1 MSVKRKVSALLSVLL
16 ILCIC
21 VGSFPVFAGTA
32 SNDSKENPAW
42 LSDIYVRESAYDFV
56 KNEMVPRDDGIYSR
70 SLGGFRKEVSELKK
84 LCKLSIDD
92 LVNTYALILDEAYK
106 IMEASGIFE
115 DYDTM
120 KNYLETECK
129 IVFPG
134 DGSSVNKTYV
144 AIAYACLKYDML
156 YIITGNHFTVPE
168 GTTINRT
175 VVLIAAFLLG
185 EKNVSEDIQ
194 TLEDFAVYSLK
205 KSLIAAGYPVSND
218 ADPEE
223 ILMLYKIMMAEK
235 QGYTIKNHDVANYT
249 ASDIKYLDGAYAAS
263 VIKSTYDVSPTP
275 EDAYSV
281 VYSSNEDA
289 MPALILGL
297 MIESKGESTA
307 KDNSLED
314 LFKHACR
321 LGFFDL
327 DNEFYSDIYEYDV
340 YLQYDCEFVWITP
353 FAYAMELGTD
363 KVQYVKITINGKTV
377 NNLDSYQCP
386 ITGDVTKATIKVSYN
401 DGSLSGNATYTIYLH
416 NGTKP
421 LPEAPDLLPSPPSFS
436 GDSSSG
442 SSSSGSSSGGNY
454 SGEYI
459 FENSD
464 GLTFIPYEIGSE
476 SSLPGFS
483 SSGSSNSSSSGTTG
497 TSSKG
502 TASSAGENNT
512 VKIIIICAA
521 AAVVLAGA
529 GTAAFFIIKKRNGK
543 VKKN

>member
-1 MSVKRKVSALLSVLL
+1 MSLKRKIGVLISVLL
-16 ILCIC
+16 IVCIC

-32 SNDSKENPAW
+32 NNESEENPAW

-56 KNEMVPRDDGIYSR
+56 KNEMVPRANGVYSR
-70 SLGGFRKEVSELKK
+70 TLGGFRKEVSELKK

-92 LVNTYALILDEAYK
+92 LVNAYTLILEEAYK
-106 IMEASGIFE
+106 IMEASGVFE

-175 VVLIAAFLLG
+175 VVLIVAFLLG
-185 EKNVSEDIQ
+185 EQNVSEDIKS
-194 TLEDFAVYSLK
+194 LEDFAVYSLK
-205 KSLIAAGYPVSND
+205 KSLIAAGYPVSDD

-235 QGYTIKNHDVANYT
+235 QGYKIENHDVSSYT
-249 ASDIKYLDGAYAAS
+249 QKEIEYLNGAYAAS
-263 VIKSTYDVSPTP
+263 LIKSSYGVSPSP
-275 EDAYSV
+275 EDAYIAAYGPS
-281 VYSSNEDA
+281 EDL
-289 MPALILGL
+289 MPMLILSL

-307 KDNSLED
+307 SDNSLED

-363 KVQYVKITINGKTV
+363 KVQYVKITINGTTV

-421 LPEAPDLLPSPPSFS
+421 FPEAPDLLPSPPSFS
-436 GDSSSG
+436 GGSSSG
-442 SSSSGSSSGGNY
+442 SSSSGSSSSGDY

-464 GLTFIPYEIGSE
+464 GLTFTPYEIGSE

-483 SSGSSNSSSSGTTG
+483 SSGSSSSSSAGTTG